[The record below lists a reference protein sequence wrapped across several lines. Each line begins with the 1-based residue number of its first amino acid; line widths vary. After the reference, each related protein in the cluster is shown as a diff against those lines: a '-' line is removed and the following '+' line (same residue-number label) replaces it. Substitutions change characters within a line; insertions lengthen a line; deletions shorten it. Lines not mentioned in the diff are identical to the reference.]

1 MDLVQP
7 FFIQYTMQ
15 HWVHDYETLSNCT
28 VCVFEHFKE
37 DIRKIFVIHTLRD
50 DRKEL
55 LEFLAQNKK
64 NKEWHISFNGL
75 AFDSQITEYIM
86 REKNIM
92 KMTPEEVANAIYAK
106 AQDTINR
113 SNNNEFVQFPEWQL
127 HHGQIDLFKLNH
139 WDNPAR
145 RSSLKWLQYAMDWP
159 NVQDM
164 PIHHS
169 SKVQY
174 LSEINM
180 IIEYCINDVRS
191 TKALLHL
198 SKPLLDVRS
207 SIKSKYGLKCYSYS
221 NTKMGSELLL
231 KLYCDAT
238 GQDPREVKQ
247 YRTQRGSIPIKD
259 ILFPYIQFQSLDFI
273 GFHEMLK
280 DKVITNTKKDFKYTL
295 KYKGYEFEY
304 GAGGIHQCIETGIY
318 KADDRFIIKDLDVA
332 SLYPSIACENHMF
345 PAHLGQDFFKVYKN
359 DLVDVRLAEK
369 RKKEGKDMAIIEGFK
384 EAANASYGNSN
395 SQYSWL
401 YDPQY
406 TMQTTINGQLLIT
419 MLVEN
424 LLINIPEAQLLQTN
438 TDGATLRFPKED
450 LVKYEEICK
459 AWEKITNLT
468 LEFADYSAMY
478 IWDVNNYIAQY
489 TSGKTKCKG
498 RFEWEELQNHKV
510 THLYKNKS
518 HLIVAKA
525 LFNYF
530 INDIPPEKY
539 LVENRNI
546 YDYCA
551 GIKIKGDWKFVQ
563 SCYTPQ
569 GMVEKTLQPTLRYYI
584 STKGCKIIKRNTSDG
599 REIQV
604 EAGKWL
610 QQEFNLYQEKKWDDY
625 NVDDSYYLE
634 EIYKEINNITPKINQ
649 LTLF

>member
-1 MDLVQP
+1 
-7 FFIQYTMQ
+7 MQ

-345 PAHLGQDFFKVYKN
+345 PVHLGQDFFKVYKN